1 MIEVFL
7 GSLGPMMTMLL
18 FMAIG
23 FFMGK
28 KKLLPENSGMVL
40 SKLETTLLI
49 PVMIFSTMLEYG
61 TMEVYI
67 AKFSIIVY
75 GLVAIAFGVA
85 FAIIMAPLFERKDLY
100 KKKIYRYALTFANAA
115 HAYPVIPL
123 ILGGDEALF
132 YFCLFLLPT
141 YFMTYCYG
149 IPMLIPKEYKSKSPI
164 VNLLN
169 PTIVAL
175 FLGFALS
182 LTGGKAYIPDFALSV
197 VSSLKSCA
205 GPLLMF
211 LTGFIIAGFDFREI
225 LFNKKI
231 YFATLFRL
239 FLIPSVIMV
248 ILYLL
253 GAEKDVLANALF
265 AFGCPLGVFTVVVPA
280 SYEKDA
286 RIGSGMA
293 AISCTLSTISL
304 PIMYALL
311 NIIL

>member
-1 MIEVFL
+1 MF
-7 GSLGPMMTMLL
+7 L

-67 AKFSIIVY
+67 ANSSTILY
-75 GLVAIAFGVA
+75 GVIAIACGVF
-85 FAIIMAPLFERKDLY
+85 FAIILAPLFERKDLY
-100 KKKIYRYALTFANAA
+100 KQKIYRYALTFANAA
-115 HAYPVIPL
+115 HAYPIIPL
-123 ILGGDEALF
+123 LLGGDEALF
-132 YFCLFLLPT
+132 HYCLFLLPT

-149 IPMLIPKEYKSKSPI
+149 VPMLIPKEYKSKSSL

-175 FLGFALS
+175 FLGFFLS
-182 LTGGKAYIPDFALSV
+182 ATGTKAYIPDFALSV
-197 VSSLKSCA
+197 ILSLKSCA

-225 LFNKKI
+225 LFNEKI
-231 YFATLFRL
+231 YFAALLRL

-253 GAEKDVLANALF
+253 GADKGVLANALF
-265 AFGCPLGVFTVVVPA
+265 AFGCPLGLYTVVIPA
-280 SYEKDA
+280 SYEKDT

-293 AISCTLSTISL
+293 AVSTPLSMISL
-304 PIMYALL
+304 SILYALL
-311 NIIL
+311 SVIL

>member
-1 MIEVFL
+1 MIEIFL
-7 GSLGPMMTMLL
+7 GSLGPMMTMFL

-49 PVMIFSTMLEYG
+49 PVMIFSTMLDYG
-61 TMEVYI
+61 TIEVYI
-67 AKFSIIVY
+67 ANLSIIVY
-75 GLVAIAFGVA
+75 GLVAIAFGVV
-85 FAIIMAPLFERKDLY
+85 FAIIIAPLFERKDLY
-100 KKKIYRYALTFANAA
+100 KRKIYRYALTFANAA
-115 HAYPVIPL
+115 HAYPIIPL

-132 YFCLFLLPT
+132 HYCLFLLPT

-149 IPMLIPKEYKSKSPI
+149 VPMLIPKEYKSKSPLA
-164 VNLLN
+164 NLLN

-175 FLGFALS
+175 FLGFILS
-182 LTGGKAYIPDFALSV
+182 ATGAKTYIPDFALSV
-197 VSSLKSCA
+197 ISSLKSCM

-225 LFNKKI
+225 LFDKKI
-231 YFATLFRL
+231 YFAALLRL
-239 FLIPSVIMV
+239 ILIPVVIMV

-253 GAEKDVLANALF
+253 GADKSILANALF
-265 AFGCPLGVFTVVVPA
+265 AFGCPLGLYTVVIPA
-280 SYEKDA
+280 SYGKDT

-293 AISCTLSTISL
+293 AISTPLSTLSL
-304 PIMYALL
+304 PILYAILS
-311 NIIL
+311 IIL